1 VVVGLSGCRAA
12 SHVIGFGAR
21 GSELGAGFV
30 RRKFSVRILVAAAC
44 VLGCSAGGVG
54 VPCTDLDL

>member
-1 VVVGLSGCRAA
+1 MT
-12 SHVIGFGAR
+12 GFGGSGAW

-30 RRKFSVRILVAAAC
+30 RRKFFVRIPAAAAC
-44 VLGCSAGGVG
+44 VLGCSVSGVG